1 MYITLGLQPYQVQQ
15 VSDLFTSIGESKPQF
30 KVLTAGKDTYIVNA
44 TVETGVNL
52 DNDIK
57 SNCGCYNLQIGNYS
71 SLAENILFLID
82 INHDYSSIAQ
92 GCISE
97 FKNRPMETKIKRKG
111 QIMIGNDVWIGTGV
125 TIMNGVTIGNGAV
138 VAAKSVV
145 TRDVPPYAVVGGAPA
160 KIIKYRFP
168 KDVIDKLLLI
178 SWWNWNSSEIKNRY
192 DDFAGST
199 ENFAEKYY
207 PSALEKLNKIKN
219 LPSPAGMRSGEK
231 FLFVV
236 DPNDN
241 YPLYK
246 KIIKEFCQKF
256 NGTENQLILCL
267 NETDCDKMFDLVFK
281 EVELYT
287 NSAYIYI
294 YIASYRRNRKFDCER
309 RHIYFK
315 QNLFQYL
322 LFGTCRKTR

>member
-1 MYITLGLQPYQVQQ
+1 MYINLGIQPYQLQQ
-15 VSDLFTSIGESKPQF
+15 VSDSFLSIGNSRPNF
-30 KVLTAGKDTYIVNA
+30 KALTAGKDTYIVNA
-44 TVETGVNL
+44 TVETGLNM
-52 DNDIK
+52 DNDVI

-97 FKNRPMETKIKRKG
+97 FKDRPIEKKIKRKG
-111 QIMIGNDVWIGTGV
+111 QIIIENDVWIGTGA
-125 TIMNGVTIGNGAV
+125 TIMNGVTVHNGAI
-138 VAAKSVV
+138 VAAKSVI
-145 TRDVPPYAVVGGAPA
+145 TKDVPPYAVVGGAPA

-178 SWWNWNSSEIKNRY
+178 SWWNWNSNEIKNRY

-207 PSALEKLNKIKN
+207 PAALEKLNEIKD
-219 LPSPAGMRSGEK
+219 LPSPVEMKSGEN

-267 NETDCDKMFDLVFK
+267 NETDCNKMLDSVSK
-281 EVELYT
+281 EVESYT

-294 YIASYRRNRKFDCER
+294 YIY
-309 RHIYFK
+309 IYIYCVVPAK
-315 QNLFQYL
+315 S
-322 LFGTCRKTR
+322 KV